1 MEEEEPMSMR
11 MNKAAIVGV
20 VALAL
25 TLATTEARADG
36 FVIPFIGINF
46 GGDAGNSFDIDDVGD
61 VNRASFGAAV
71 GYMGGGIFG
80 AELDIAYTRNFFGSG
95 PGVEGNSLLTIMPAL
110 VLGIPIGGQHGGGV
124 RPYGLAG
131 IGMTR
136 RNLSVN
142 NLDVFDG
149 SDIAYS
155 FGGGVTVYFS
165 DHVGVNAEYRYLRNF
180 EVDEITLEEL
190 DDLDID
196 IDRGAFNFSRVSFG
210 VAFRF

>member
-1 MEEEEPMSMR
+1 MSMKLCR
-11 MNKAAIVGV
+11 ATVVGV
-20 VALAL
+20 PAMVLMLLA
-25 TLATTEARADG
+25 TEARADG

-46 GGDAGNSFDIDDVGD
+46 GGDSGNSFDFEDVSDG
-61 VNRASFGAAV
+61 NRTAFGASV

-80 AELDIAYTRNFFGSG
+80 AGVDIAYTRNFFGSG
-95 PGVEGNSLLTIMPAL
+95 PDVEGNSLLTIMPAL
-110 VLGIPIGGQHGGGV
+110 ILGIPIGGQQGGGV

-136 RNLSVN
+136 RNLTVN

-165 DHVGVNAEYRYLRNF
+165 DHIGVNAEYRYLRNF
-180 EVDEITLEEL
+180 EVDEISLE
-190 DDLDID
+190 DLDVD
-196 IDRGAFNFSRVSFG
+196 IDQGAFDFSRVSFG
-210 VAFRF
+210 VSFRF